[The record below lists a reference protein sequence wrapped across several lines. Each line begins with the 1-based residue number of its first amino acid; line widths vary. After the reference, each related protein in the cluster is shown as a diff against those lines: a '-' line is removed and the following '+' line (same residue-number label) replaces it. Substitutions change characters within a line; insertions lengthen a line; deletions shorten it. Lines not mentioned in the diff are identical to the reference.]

1 MPVTVTV
8 YVPAARLLKSSVLA
22 LFDQLKVKLP
32 GMDTVM
38 STDPL
43 NAVQEVFGMTA
54 DVRENGALLL
64 RIVAEA
70 LAVQPFAPVTVTV

>member
-1 MPVTVTV
+1 M
-8 YVPAARLLKSSVLA
+8 LKSSVLA

-54 DVRENGALLL
+54 EVRENGALLF
-64 RIVAEA
+64 RIVADA